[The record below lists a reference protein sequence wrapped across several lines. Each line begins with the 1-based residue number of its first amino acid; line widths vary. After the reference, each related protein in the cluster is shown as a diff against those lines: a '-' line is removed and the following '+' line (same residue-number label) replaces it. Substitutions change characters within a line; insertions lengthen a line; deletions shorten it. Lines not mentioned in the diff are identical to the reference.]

1 MKVTQDE
8 YELPLAVADSAAELA
23 KIVGVREGTIRGC
36 VSYARKGVR
45 QKRSVYV
52 SVEFSDQEWEN
63 T

>member
-1 MKVTQDE
+1 MKVTRDE
-8 YELPLAVADSAAELA
+8 YELPLAVADSSAELA
-23 KIVGVREGTIRGC
+23 RIFGVKEGTIRGC
-36 VSYARKGVR
+36 VSHARKGVH